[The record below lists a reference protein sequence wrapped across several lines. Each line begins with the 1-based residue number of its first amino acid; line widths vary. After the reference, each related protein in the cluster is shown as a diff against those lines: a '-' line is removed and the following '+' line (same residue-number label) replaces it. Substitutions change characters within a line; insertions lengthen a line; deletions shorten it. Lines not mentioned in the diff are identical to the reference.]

1 MKTTSIVR
9 GLFLIGA
16 LMFPMISVRAQ
27 APVEYKI
34 TGTVFDESN
43 QGVEKVRVCA
53 LAVDYR
59 QFPQMPCGISD
70 SNGSFVI
77 PAGRASTYR
86 ILPEKSSAGYQ
97 WQQQEFYRNPA
108 LALLDITL
116 TETNP
121 SANIS
126 VPLGQKNGALTGRI
140 IDDTTG
146 LAVESA
152 RFAMCQVSNPRICA
166 SNVIKSREGAF
177 VVLTPHVPFTLRIIA
192 EGYEDWWAPNG
203 VGKNN
208 PLSIPPGGK
217 IDLSCMLRRNP
228 GVANRAISET
238 EKQPLTNLPAPEQ
251 TSPADRIELRY
262 HPRHTRL
269 EWQPV
274 EGAAYYLVEID
285 FCDGRDRELRECVD
299 PKPFS
304 TTRNPG
310 PVKVTAT
317 DYEFDFIGRQPGRWR
332 IWAVDSKGQEGFK
345 SPWRLFFY
353 LK

>member
-9 GLFLIGA
+9 GLFLIA
-16 LMFPMISVRAQ
+16 AVTFPMISARAQ
-27 APVEYKI
+27 LQVEYKI

-43 QGVEKVRVCA
+43 QGVDKVRVCA
-53 LAVDYR
+53 LPVDYR
-59 QFPQMPCGISD
+59 QFPQMPCGVSD
-70 SNGSFVI
+70 SNGRFVI
-77 PAGRASTYR
+77 PAGRPSTYR
-86 ILPEKSSAGYQ
+86 ILPEKSAAGYQ

-108 LALLDITL
+108 LASLDVTL

-121 SANIS
+121 SAIIS

-140 IDDTTG
+140 IDETTG

-152 RFAMCQVSNPRICA
+152 RFAMCHVSNPRICY
-166 SNVIKSREGAF
+166 SNFIKSREGAF
-177 VVLTPHVPFTLRIIA
+177 VVLTPHVPFTLKIIA
-192 EGYEDWWAPNG
+192 EEYEDWWAPNG

-208 PLSIPPGGK
+208 ALSIPPGAK
-217 IDLSCMLRRNP
+217 IDLSCMLRRKP
-228 GVANRAISET
+228 GAAARPISEA
-238 EKQPLTNLPAPEQ
+238 EKQPLTNLPAPAQ
-251 TSPADRIELRY
+251 ISPADRIELRY
-262 HPRHTRL
+262 YPRHTKL

-304 TTRNPG
+304 TTRILG
-310 PVKVTAT
+310 PVKVDGT
-317 DYEFDFIGRQPGRWR
+317 DYEFDFVGRQPGRWR
-332 IWAVDSKGQEGFK
+332 VWAVDGQGREGFK
-345 SPWRLFFY
+345 SSWRVFFY